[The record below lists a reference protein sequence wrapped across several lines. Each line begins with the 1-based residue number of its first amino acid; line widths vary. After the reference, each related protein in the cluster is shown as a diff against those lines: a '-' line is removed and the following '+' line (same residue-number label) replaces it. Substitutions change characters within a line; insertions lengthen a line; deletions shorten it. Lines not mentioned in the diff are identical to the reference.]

1 MGERPG
7 EQLSVTDER
16 DAAAERLRTAEE
28 VVGRHRLHRFPA
40 HRHAVKVLHGDDE
53 LAVARRAAAQA
64 GLRPAS
70 YVAAA
75 ALASA
80 TGARAAHG
88 ARQDREA
95 LAELL
100 HVRLAVHQ
108 YVVHL
113 HQVAAELNSGGQA
126 PGWLEQAVA
135 SGDRALE
142 RIDEAARLRVE
153 LRRSAAATPW
163 GSASATSTS
172 LGTTTHNGRW
182 T

>member
-1 MGERPG
+1 MSEWPD
-7 EQLSVTDER
+7 EQLTVTSEPDPPREPVVTS
-16 DAAAERLRTAEE
+16 EG

-40 HRHAVKVLHGDDE
+40 RRHAVKVLYGDDE
-53 LAVARRAAAQA
+53 LAVVRRAAASA

-80 TGARAAHG
+80 ADGRAPHG

-108 YVVHL
+108 YGVNL
-113 HQVAAELNSGGQA
+113 NQIAAILNSGGQA

-135 SGDRALE
+135 GGDRALE
-142 RIDEAARLRVE
+142 RIDEAARL
-153 LRRSAAATPW
+153 LARR
-163 GSASATSTS
+163 
-172 LGTTTHNGRW
+172 LV
-182 T
+182 